1 MKKILFLLLFTLLAC
16 QDIPQKY
23 KTPEGQKILEKYKKQ
38 FVKGVV
44 ELDPKLKEQ
53 VPEGNKFLI
62 ISVRKVQ
69 SQSPRPVAVLRVENP
84 EFPYRFVIR
93 GKHKINPEEFIEG
106 ELLIMARLSKD
117 PTAGFK
123 DGDLYGVANAKAG
136 DEDVRI
142 VINQVFKSEQKESEN
157 KNP

>member
-1 MKKILFLLLFTLLAC
+1 MKKIFLLLLLTIVAC

-44 ELDPKLKEQ
+44 ELDPKLKGEL
-53 VPEGNKFLI
+53 PKGDKFLI

-69 SQSPRPVAVLRVENP
+69 SQSPRPVAVLRVKNP

-123 DGDLYGVANAKAG
+123 EGDLYGVANARAG
-136 DEDVRI
+136 DENVRI

>member
-1 MKKILFLLLFTLLAC
+1 MKKIFLLLLFTLVAC

-44 ELDPKLKEQ
+44 EIDPKLKDK
-53 VPEGNKFLI
+53 VPKGDKFLI

-69 SQSPRPVAVLRVENP
+69 SQSPRPVAVLRVKNP
-84 EFPYRFVIR
+84 EFPYRFVIT

-106 ELLIMARLSKD
+106 DLIIMARLSKE

-123 DGDLYGVANAKAG
+123 NGDLYGVANAKAG
-136 DEDVRI
+136 EENVKI
-142 VINQVFKSEQKESEN
+142 IINEVFKTQEKQEQN
-157 KNP
+157 KKT